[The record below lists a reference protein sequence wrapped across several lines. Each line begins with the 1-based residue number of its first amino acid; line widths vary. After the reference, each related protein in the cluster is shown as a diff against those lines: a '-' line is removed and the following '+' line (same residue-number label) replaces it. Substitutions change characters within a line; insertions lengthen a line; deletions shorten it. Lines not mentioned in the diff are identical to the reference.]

1 MRKCMWNHSRKFF
14 VVYILFILS
23 ELIKCYVIQV
33 ICLSLTRLNYN
44 YTKLSS
50 ISTTPNKCMMSS
62 SIPSTPLSQRHQ
74 FGVVEDATVQSTTLQ
89 PSLPSRIPQP
99 SPPQPLRRSLSL
111 RLRTVD
117 QPDNGTKFSSYS
129 SNDSTT
135 TAQTSPTLAL
145 KQTTS
150 NSSNHKI
157 SSSKSLSFIGND
169 GMAHNGA
176 TTNGQHHSKESP
188 TATNGHHN
196 HKFSPTSTAS
206 PFPHRKQ
213 SGSHEHGM
221 VSVFDFIF
229 HYELFRKFISYADN

>member
-1 MRKCMWNHSRKFF
+1 
-14 VVYILFILS
+14 
-23 ELIKCYVIQV
+23 
-33 ICLSLTRLNYN
+33 
-44 YTKLSS
+44 
-50 ISTTPNKCMMSS
+50 MSS

-74 FGVVEDATVQSTTLQ
+74 FVVEDATMQ
-89 PSLPSRIPQP
+89 PITSPALPSRIPQP

-111 RLRTVD
+111 RLRSVD
-117 QPDNGTKFSSYS
+117 QPDNCGGSTFSSYS
-129 SNDSTT
+129 STDSTT
-135 TAQTSPTLAL
+135 TAQTSPTLVASPL
-145 KQTTS
+145 KHTTS

-176 TTNGQHHSKESP
+176 ANGQHHSKESP

-221 VSVFDFIF
+221 VSVFDLIF
-229 HYELFRKFISYADN
+229 HYEILRKFKSYRDN

>member
-1 MRKCMWNHSRKFF
+1 M
-14 VVYILFILS
+14 
-23 ELIKCYVIQV
+23 QP
-33 ICLSLTRLNYN
+33 
-44 YTKLSS
+44 
-50 ISTTPNKCMMSS
+50 TTSP
-62 SIPSTPLSQRHQ
+62 
-74 FGVVEDATVQSTTLQ
+74 A
-89 PSLPSRIPQP
+89 LPTRIPQP

-111 RLRTVD
+111 RLRCVD
-117 QPDNGTKFSSYS
+117 QPDNGGGSKFSSYS
-129 SNDSTT
+129 STDSSTT
-135 TAQTSPTLAL
+135 VQTSPTLASPL
-145 KQTTS
+145 KHTTS
-150 NSSNHKI
+150 NSSNQKI

-176 TTNGQHHSKESP
+176 ANGQHHSKESP

-229 HYELFRKFISYADN
+229 YYALLWKFILYEVKLVF

>member
-1 MRKCMWNHSRKFF
+1 
-14 VVYILFILS
+14 
-23 ELIKCYVIQV
+23 
-33 ICLSLTRLNYN
+33 
-44 YTKLSS
+44 
-50 ISTTPNKCMMSS
+50 MSS
-62 SIPSTPLSQRHQ
+62 SKPSTPLSHRHQ
-74 FGVVEDATVQSTTLQ
+74 FGVVEDAIMQPTTS
-89 PSLPSRIPQP
+89 PALPSRIPQP

-117 QPDNGTKFSSYS
+117 QPDNGGGSKFSSYS
-129 SNDSTT
+129 SNDSSSTI
-135 TAQTSPTLAL
+135 AQTSPTLLASPL
-145 KQTTS
+145 KHTTS
-150 NSSNHKI
+150 NSSTI

-176 TTNGQHHSKESP
+176 ANGQHHIKESP

-196 HKFSPTSTAS
+196 HKFSPTSTVS

-229 HYELFRKFISYADN
+229 HNELLWKIISFVNECRLEAR